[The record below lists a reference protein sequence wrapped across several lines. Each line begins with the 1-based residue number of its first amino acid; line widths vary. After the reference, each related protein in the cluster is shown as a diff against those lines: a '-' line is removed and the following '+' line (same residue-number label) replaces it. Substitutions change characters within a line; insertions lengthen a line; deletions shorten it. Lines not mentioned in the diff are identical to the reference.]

1 MNEPAQS
8 LRQVVRE
15 LRIELRILNDAI
27 AESAGLNPRD
37 LDILDVIDREGPCT
51 PSQLATRTGT
61 RRATL
66 TSVLARL
73 ESQGWV
79 QRTVDDGDKRSAVL
93 TSTGRFGE
101 LEALYTLKAPNMTQ
115 LGHTFT
121 NQDLN
126 ATTRVLTA
134 ITQHLRT
141 RLPN

>member
-1 MNEPAQS
+1 MNEPVQS

-51 PSQLATRTGT
+51 PSQLATRTGI

-79 QRTVDDGDKRSAVL
+79 HRTVDNDDKRSAVL
-93 TSTGRFGE
+93 TSTGRFSE
-101 LEALYTLKAPNMTQ
+101 LEALYALEAPERTQ

-121 NQDLN
+121 DQDLN
-126 ATTRVLTA
+126 AATRVLTA

-141 RLPN
+141 RPTG

>member
-1 MNEPAQS
+1 MNEPVEP

-51 PSQLATRTGT
+51 PSQLATRTGI

-73 ESQGWV
+73 EGQGWV
-79 QRTVDDGDKRSAVL
+79 HRTVDDGDKR
-93 TSTGRFGE
+93 
-101 LEALYTLKAPNMTQ
+101 
-115 LGHTFT
+115 
-121 NQDLN
+121 
-126 ATTRVLTA
+126 
-134 ITQHLRT
+134 
-141 RLPN
+141 